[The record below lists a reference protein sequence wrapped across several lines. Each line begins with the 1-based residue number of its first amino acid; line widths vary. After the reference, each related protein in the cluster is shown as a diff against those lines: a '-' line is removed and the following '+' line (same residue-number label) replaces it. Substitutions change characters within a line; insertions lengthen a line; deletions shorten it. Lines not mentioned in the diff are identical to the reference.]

1 MFTLHVT
8 GLDASLDEYRRAHAD
23 LADFLV
29 KIAYQELTTYDFLTS
44 ATVAYIPQSNVLM
57 FAVHRFPALLLTTC

>member
-8 GLDASLDEYRRAHAD
+8 GLDATLDEYRRAHAD

-44 ATVAYIPQSNVLM
+44 ATVAYIPQSNDRC
-57 FAVHRFPALLLTTC
+57 APFPGAGAYDLQT